1 LPPTFIVAL
10 LAAAANAFS
19 AALEFIRFQQVLIN
33 MAKVGVPE
41 SWFTILGFLTAVAA
55 LGLLA
60 GIFFPVIGI
69 AAAIGLILFFVAAIV
84 THLRSRDFSFGL
96 ASVFLL
102 LAVTALVL
110 RLQTFPVAPG

>member
-1 LPPTFIVAL
+1 V
-10 LAAAANAFS
+10 
-19 AALEFIRFQQVLIN
+19 LEFIRFQQVLIN

-41 SWFTILGFLTAVAA
+41 SWITILGILTAAGA
-55 LGLLA
+55 LGLLV
-60 GIFFPVIGI
+60 GIFSPVIGI
-69 AAAIGLILFFVAAIV
+69 AAAIALILFFVAAIV

-102 LAVTALVL
+102 LADLVL